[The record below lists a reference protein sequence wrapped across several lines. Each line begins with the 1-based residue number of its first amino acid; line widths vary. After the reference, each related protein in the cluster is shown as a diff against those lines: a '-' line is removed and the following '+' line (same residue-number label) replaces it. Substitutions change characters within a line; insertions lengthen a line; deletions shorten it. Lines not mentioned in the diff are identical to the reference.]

1 MRSFKLERKAKRAAR
16 KGGQP
21 DAGAKPA
28 PAQAAA
34 PEPAELR
41 KAAETDLAIE
51 HEVERRLEDARI
63 AEPPPPAATPPPPE
77 PELERPERIADLDQ
91 PEDDVRARRI
101 EEERLA
107 RKLADAETRVGE
119 EERRIADAL
128 ERAAAK
134 LREVEARADEAEER
148 ARRAERLVEA
158 KASESERAGQL
169 RQMLD
174 RISDAERRAA
184 SAEARARE
192 AVAQASEPLPGGEEI
207 AGREQPEELP
217 PLEPEDEPP
226 RPHGDPLV
234 PHPEPAPEPEP
245 DTLAPDP
252 EAPAPG
258 AIAAA
263 GPVSL
268 NAASY
273 EELRTL
279 GLSVTQTGRLLAHR
293 EQFGSFSSLDELAQI
308 PGFSRATLEGLKG
321 RLVL

>member
-1 MRSFKLERKAKRAAR
+1 MRMRSFKLERKAKRAAR
-16 KGGQP
+16 EGGQP
-21 DAGAKPA
+21 DAGAKPV
-28 PAQAAA
+28 PAEAAG

-77 PELERPERIADLDQ
+77 P
-91 PEDDVRARRI
+91 RARRI

-119 EERRIADAL
+119 EERRIAEAL

-134 LREVEARADEAEER
+134 LREVEARAAEAEER

-158 KASESERAGQL
+158 KASESERAGEL

-192 AVAQASEPLPGGEEI
+192 AFAEASEPLPGGEET
-207 AGREQPEELP
+207 AGREHPEELP

-234 PHPEPAPEPEP
+234 PHPGPAPEPEP

-258 AIAAA
+258 ATAAA

-268 NAASY
+268 TAASY
-273 EELRTL
+273 EELRAL

-293 EQFGSFSSLDELAQI
+293 EQFGSFSSLDELARI